1 MTSCERVAAQ
11 ANVQI
16 TDVKSAVRS
25 FYLQKSVQLN
35 YVQPWKTARCRRE
48 PFPEQ
53 RHIFQP
59 VTASVGLF
67 VDATGRSSDNYTA
80 SEENTRGGRQ
90 GAIEETS
97 SYDCSKPVPSLT
109 AGPLGKSRVLEVG
122 PGRECLQT
130 PCLLPRGHSP
140 PFPPYSLDLGPSLR
154 KLPGTGWPT

>member
-16 TDVKSAVRS
+16 TDVKSTVCS

-35 YVQPWKTARCRRE
+35 YVQPWKTARCWRE
-48 PFPEQ
+48 TFPKQ
-53 RHIFQP
+53 RHIFQL

-67 VDATGRSSDNYTA
+67 VDATGRSSDNHTASADNYTA

-97 SYDCSKPVPSLT
+97 S
-109 AGPLGKSRVLEVG
+109 
-122 PGRECLQT
+122 
-130 PCLLPRGHSP
+130 
-140 PFPPYSLDLGPSLR
+140 
-154 KLPGTGWPT
+154 